1 MLKPLPLR
9 TWSVLTA
16 AGLALGLSCG
26 AAAGPGNGPP
36 DGLGCPG
43 GQNIVVH
50 LKRHINDLQGAQ
62 VGIRL
67 ASLLE
72 KQVIDMP
79 GNSPDQPVNVIL
91 FLTLQGPRLIDPA
104 QPQDLVF
111 GSAPEELG
119 ILVEGF
125 LKAGGTIYA
134 CPLCAT
140 EIGLE
145 ASDLLYADA
154 YPDNVKIAGGP
165 DHGESV
171 LARLSLEGRRTVARV
186 VGHAQVVEDQADVS
200 RQALDGR
207 GDGIAG
213 LGLDGTDGEAA

>member
-1 MLKPLPLR
+1 MLKPLSLG

-36 DGLGCPG
+36 DGLGCPD

-67 ASLLE
+67 ASLME

-119 ILVEGF
+119 TLVEGF

-145 ASDLLYADA
+145 VSDLLYADA
-154 YPDNVKIAGGP
+154 YPDKVKIAGGP
-165 DHGESV
+165 DIV
-171 LARLSLEGRRTVARV
+171 KTFLC
-186 VGHAQVVEDQADVS
+186 ADKI
-200 RQALDGR
+200 LDF
-207 GDGIAG
+207 
-213 LGLDGTDGEAA
+213 